1 LGEALGHIRL
11 VLSDEAP
18 IFKGVRGGASSY
30 AHPRKSMIIRRDIAC
45 GCLRK
50 GRYSL
55 MATLTQLGGI
65 TLVVGAN
72 AEVHF
77 LDSGRVGAKPVDQ
90 VTRGVDGDLVG
101 GAVYG

>member
-18 IFKGVRGGASSY
+18 IFKGVWGGASSY
-30 AHPRKSMIIRRDIAC
+30 AQPRKSMIIRRDIPC
-45 GCLRK
+45 GRLRK

-55 MATLTQLGGI
+55 MAILTQLGGI

>member
-11 VLSDEAP
+11 ILSDEAP
-18 IFKGVRGGASSY
+18 IFKGVWGRASSY
-30 AHPRKSMIIRRDIAC
+30 AHSRKSIIIRRDIAC

-77 LDSGRVGAKPVDQ
+77 LDSGRVRAKPVDQ
-90 VTRGVDGDLVG
+90 VTCGVDGDLVG
-101 GAVYG
+101 GPVYG

>member
-18 IFKGVRGGASSY
+18 IFKGVWGRASSY
-30 AHPRKSMIIRRDIAC
+30 AHPRKSIIVRRNIAC
-45 GCLRK
+45 GRLRK

-77 LDSGRVGAKPVDQ
+77 LDSGGVRAKPVDQ